1 VDRQSTAV
9 EVAHDAGPGNLAA
22 GEPDLH
28 PNARGDREAGSTALE
43 PGQYDQVAKAA
54 SAGIMSHRQVES
66 AVVEISGA
74 PGSLAVHLW
83 CTLLPQEEPTWA
95 INHISQELL
104 ADVEKILG
112 EAFVSHDL
120 NFTVAERA

>member
-1 VDRQSTAV
+1 VDGQSTSV
-9 EVAHDAGPGNLAA
+9 EVAQDAVPGSPAA
-22 GEPDLH
+22 GEPALH
-28 PNARGDREAGSTALE
+28 PSARGDRAAGSTALE
-43 PGQYDQVAKAA
+43 PGKYDQVAKAA

-74 PGSLAVHLW
+74 PGSLAVQLR
-83 CTLLPQEEPTWA
+83 CTLLPQEDPTWA

>member
-1 VDRQSTAV
+1 
-9 EVAHDAGPGNLAA
+9 
-22 GEPDLH
+22 
-28 PNARGDREAGSTALE
+28 
-43 PGQYDQVAKAA
+43 
-54 SAGIMSHRQVES
+54 MSHRQVES

-74 PGSLAVHLW
+74 PGSLAVQLR
-83 CTLLPQEEPTWA
+83 CTLLPQEDPTWA

>member
-1 VDRQSTAV
+1 MSIDSTSSELLDDSGPPRQVNS
-9 EVAHDAGPGNLAA
+9 EVSSPEEVHDAG
-22 GEPDLH
+22 GE
-28 PNARGDREAGSTALE
+28 STAA
-43 PGQYDQVAKAA
+43 PDPAHYDLIAKAA

-74 PGSLAVHLW
+74 PGSLAVHLR
-83 CTLLPQEEPTWA
+83 CTLIPNEDPTHA
-95 INHISQELL
+95 IDHISQELL

-120 NFTVAERA
+120 NFTVAHCG